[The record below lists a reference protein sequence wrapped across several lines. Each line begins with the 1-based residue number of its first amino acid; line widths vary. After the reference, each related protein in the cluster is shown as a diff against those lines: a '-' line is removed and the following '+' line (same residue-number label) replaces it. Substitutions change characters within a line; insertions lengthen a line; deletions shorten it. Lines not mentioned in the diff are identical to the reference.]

1 MRLYLDMRQV
11 DGRGVLMRRV
21 GLASVMLP
29 GCSCLLGYSR
39 AGRYGR
45 LVGELPGDFAGRGN
59 ARGTGVAVRLPPRRL
74 SFVGRTAD
82 LGEVAARLA
91 RYPVVTLTG
100 VGGVGKTALAV
111 EAAWAE
117 VLAGRAD
124 LACYVDLVPCRGDE
138 QVVAALVE
146 AVGIRGA
153 EAAAGLDA
161 VAEAVS
167 GRRSLLV
174 MDNCEHVLEPAR
186 RACGQLAG
194 RAADLRVLATS
205 RIPLDIEPECVWRV
219 QPMAVPA
226 EAGPAVET
234 EALTLFLSR
243 AAMAGVTV
251 RAGPGELVLAG
262 SICRQAGGLPL
273 ALELVANRL
282 RVASLTELAE
292 GLGPSGWPARTTGS
306 GRHDSLEA
314 CLSWSHALLPADA
327 AVVFRRLSVFPGG
340 FDLAAARE
348 VAGTP
353 PVGISQVGAL
363 VEQLVT
369 TSLLEADTSGT
380 RTRFRFHEPVRQ
392 YAAAHLADA
401 GEEDLTRW
409 RHART
414 FLARAEAIEP
424 LLFAPRAEEQCD
436 LLEFDRPDHDAA
448 LSWFLSCGA
457 AAEAQRLAAALYF
470 FWYSRGWFVT
480 GLRWLRAVL
489 RAEAGL
495 AQLAFI
501 AADYAACFAAIES
514 ALPAAR
520 LLGDD
525 VVLARCLVTAGHV
538 WWFLDSGRSAA
549 LFEECLEAASRSG
562 DDWARSTGLAGLG
575 WARYFAG
582 RFDAAAGPLRE
593 AIELTAR
600 SGRRQQFAM
609 AVLGRAAVES
619 WLGQLAAAEASAQ
632 EAVAVMRALGDATW
646 TSTGLAILAGI
657 ERSRGRLDMAGQHA
671 SEAVEIAVRAKATAN
686 LISASGHLGRILLS
700 RGEPGAAGH
709 LEQAVQLARAF
720 GVRPLTAW
728 WIDSLGEL
736 AELEGRHGDARSW
749 YEQAIGHATEC
760 GLAADAARARHHL
773 GRLAWLEGDLASA
786 VNSCHEALAAQL
798 EAGDLLGLTE
808 TLETLGGL
816 LIDEGS
822 ARRGLPLL
830 AAASASR
837 EHLGFP
843 VRPVEAGRIAG
854 WIAAGREQLGEQA
867 QPAWEQG
874 ALLSVAE
881 AAAMARRGRG
891 PRRRPAFGWPSLTP
905 AERDVADLVAGGLTN
920 PEIAA
925 RLGVSAGTVK
935 GHVSS
940 VLRKLSVRTRAE
952 LAAAVSGHSGI

>member
-1 MRLYLDMRQV
+1 
-11 DGRGVLMRRV
+11 
-21 GLASVMLP
+21 
-29 GCSCLLGYSR
+29 
-39 AGRYGR
+39 
-45 LVGELPGDFAGRGN
+45 
-59 ARGTGVAVRLPPRRL
+59 
-74 SFVGRTAD
+74 
-82 LGEVAARLA
+82 
-91 RYPVVTLTG
+91 VVTLTG

-111 EAAWAE
+111 EAAWIE
-117 VLAGRAD
+117 VSAGRAER
-124 LACYVDLVPCRGDE
+124 ACYVDLVPCRGDE

-167 GRRSLLV
+167 GRRWLLV
-174 MDNCEHVLEPAR
+174 IDNCEHVLEPAR

-219 QPMAVPA
+219 QPMAVPG
-226 EAGPAVET
+226 EAGPAVAT
-234 EALTLFLSR
+234 EAVTLFLAR

-273 ALELVANRL
+273 ALELAATRL

-292 GLGPSGWPARTTGS
+292 GLGPSGWPARATGS

-314 CLSWSHALLPADA
+314 CLSWSHALLPAGA

-348 VAGTP
+348 VAGAP
-353 PVGISQVGAL
+353 PVGAGQVGVL

-369 TSLLEADTSGT
+369 ASLLEADTSGA
-380 RTRFRFHEPVRQ
+380 RTRFRFCEPVRQ
-392 YAAAHLADA
+392 YAAARLADA
-401 GEEDLTRW
+401 GEESLARW
-409 RHART
+409 RHARA
-414 FLARAEAIEP
+414 FLARAEAVEP

-448 LSWFLSCGA
+448 LGWFLSCGA

-470 FWYSRGWFVT
+470 FWYTRGWFVT
-480 GLRWLRAVL
+480 GLRWLRAALAAEAQVEVEPLVRL
-489 RAEAGL
+489 RAEVGL

-501 AADYAACFAAIES
+501 AGDGLASFTAIES
-514 ALPAAR
+514 ALPGAR
-520 LLGDD
+520 LLGDE
-525 VVLARCLVTAGHV
+525 VVLARCLATAGYV
-538 WWFLDSGRSAA
+538 WWFMDPGRSAA
-549 LFEECLEAASRSG
+549 LFEEGLEAAGRSG
-562 DDWARSTGLAGLG
+562 DDWTRSTGLAGLG
-575 WARYFAG
+575 WARYYAG
-582 RFDAAAGPLRE
+582 RFDAAVGPLRE

-609 AVLGRAAVES
+609 AVLGRAAVEL

-632 EAVAVMRALGDATW
+632 QALGVLLAIGDATW
-646 TSTGLAILAGI
+646 TSAALAILAEI
-657 ERSRGRLDMAGQHA
+657 ERARGRLNTAGQHA
-671 SEAVEIAVRAKATAN
+671 AEAIEVAGRANSAINAMLAT
-686 LISASGHLGRILLS
+686 GHLGRILLA
-700 RGEPGAAGH
+700 RGDPGAAGC
-709 LEQAVQLARAF
+709 LDQAVQLARAF
-720 GVRPLTAW
+720 GVRPLLAW
-728 WIDSLGEL
+728 WLDSLGEL

-749 YEQAIGHATEC
+749 YEQAVGHAAEC

-773 GRLAWLEGDLASA
+773 GRLAWMTGDLASA
-786 VNSCHEALAAQL
+786 ANSCHEALAGQL
-798 EAGDLLGLTE
+798 AAGDRLGLAE

-816 LIDEGS
+816 LIDEGR
-822 ARRGLPLL
+822 AERGLPLL
-830 AAASASR
+830 ASAGAAR
-837 EHLGFP
+837 ERLGFP
-843 VRPVEAGRIAG
+843 ARPVEAGRIAG
-854 WIAAGREQLGEQA
+854 WVASGRGYLGERA
-867 QPAWEQG
+867 QPAWERG
-874 ALLSVAE
+874 AGLSVQE

-891 PRRRPAFGWPSLTP
+891 PRRRPAFGWSSVTP
-905 AERDVADLVAGGLTN
+905 AERNVADLVARGLTN

-940 VLRKLSVRTRAE
+940 VLRKLGVRTRAE
-952 LAAAVSGHSGI
+952 LAAAVSGRSGI

>member
-1 MRLYLDMRQV
+1 
-11 DGRGVLMRRV
+11 
-21 GLASVMLP
+21 
-29 GCSCLLGYSR
+29 
-39 AGRYGR
+39 
-45 LVGELPGDFAGRGN
+45 VGEVL
-59 ARGTGVAVRLPPRRL
+59 LPPRRS

-111 EAAWAE
+111 EAAWVEVSAE
-117 VLAGRAD
+117 RAG
-124 LACYVDLVPCRGDE
+124 LACFADLVPCRTDE

-146 AVGIRGA
+146 SVGIRGA

-167 GRRSLLV
+167 GCRSLLV
-174 MDNCEHVLEPAR
+174 IDNCEHVLEAAR
-186 RACGQLAG
+186 RACEQLAG

-219 QPMAVPA
+219 QPMALPA
-226 EAGPAVET
+226 EAGHPVAT
-234 EALTLFLSR
+234 EAVTLLLTR

-251 RAGPGELVLAG
+251 RAGPGELALAG
-262 SICRQAGGLPL
+262 SICRRAGGLPL

-292 GLGPSGWPARTTGS
+292 GLGASGWPARITGS

-314 CLSWSHALLPADA
+314 CLSWSHALLTADT

-340 FDLAAARE
+340 FDHAAARE
-348 VAGTP
+348 VAGVP
-353 PVGISQVGAL
+353 PVGADQVGAL

-369 TSLLEADTSGT
+369 ASLLEADTSGT

-392 YAAAHLADA
+392 YAAARLAEA
-401 GEEDLTRW
+401 GEEDLARW
-409 RHART
+409 RHARA

-424 LLFAPRAEEQCD
+424 MLFAPQAEQQCD
-436 LLEFDRPDHDAA
+436 LLECDRPDHDAA
-448 LSWFLSCGA
+448 LGWFLSHGA

-470 FWYSRGWFVT
+470 FWYTRGWFVT
-480 GLRWLRAVL
+480 GLRWLRAALAAQARVEPLVRL
-489 RAEAGL
+489 RAEVGL

-501 AADYAACFAAIES
+501 AGDYLASFAAIES

-520 LLGDD
+520 RLGDD
-525 VVLARCLVTAGHV
+525 VVLARCLATAGYV
-538 WWFLDSGRSAA
+538 WWFGDPERSAA
-549 LFEECLEAASRSG
+549 LFEEGLAAAGRSG
-562 DDWARSTGLAGLG
+562 DDWTRSTGLAGLG

-582 RFDAAAGPLRE
+582 RFDAATGPLRE
-593 AIELTAR
+593 GIELTAR

-609 AVLGRAAVES
+609 AMLGRAAVEL

-632 EAVAVMRALGDATW
+632 QALGALRAIGDATW
-646 TSTGLAILAGI
+646 TSAALAVVAEI
-657 ERSRGRLDMAGQHA
+657 ERARGRLEAAGRHA
-671 SEAVEIAVRAKATAN
+671 AEAIDVAGRANSAINVMLAT
-686 LISASGHLGRILLS
+686 GHLGRILLA

-720 GVRPLTAW
+720 AVRPLLAW
-728 WIDSLGEL
+728 WLDSLGEL

-749 YEQAIGHATEC
+749 YEQAAGHAAGC

-773 GRLAWLEGDLASA
+773 GRLAWLTGDRASA
-786 VNSCHEALAAQL
+786 VNDCHEALAGQL
-798 EAGDLLGLTE
+798 EVGDRLGLVE

-816 LIDEGS
+816 LIDEGR
-822 ARRGLPLL
+822 APRGLPLL
-830 AAASASR
+830 AAASTAR
-837 EHLGFP
+837 AQLGFP
-843 VRPVEAGRIAG
+843 VRPVEADRIAG
-854 WIAAGREQLGEQA
+854 WAAAGRADLGEQA
-867 QPAWEQG
+867 RPAWERG
-874 ALLSVAE
+874 ARLGIEE

-891 PRRRPAFGWPSLTP
+891 PRRRPAFGWSSLTP
-905 AERDVADLVAGGLTN
+905 AERNVADLVARGLTN
-920 PEIAA
+920 PQIAA

-940 VLRKLSVRTRAE
+940 ALRKLGVRTRAE
-952 LAAAVSGHSGI
+952 LAAAVSGHPVSGHPVSGHPGI

>member
-1 MRLYLDMRQV
+1 MGEFSGGFAGHGDT
-11 DGRGVLMRRV
+11 GRARV
-21 GLASVMLP
+21 G
-29 GCSCLLGYSR
+29 
-39 AGRYGR
+39 
-45 LVGELPGDFAGRGN
+45 VG
-59 ARGTGVAVRLPPRRL
+59 LPPRRL

-82 LGEVAARLA
+82 LGEIAARLA

-111 EAAWAE
+111 EAGWIE
-117 VLAGRAD
+117 VSAGRAD

-153 EAAAGLDA
+153 EAAAGLEA
-161 VAEAVS
+161 VAGAVS
-167 GRRSLLV
+167 GCRWLLV
-174 MDNCEHVLEPAR
+174 IDNCEHVLEPAR
-186 RACGQLAG
+186 RACGLLAG

-219 QPMAVPA
+219 QPMAVPG
-226 EAGPAVET
+226 EAGPTVAT
-234 EALTLFLSR
+234 EAVALFLAR

-282 RVASLTELAE
+282 RVSSLTELAA

-314 CLSWSHALLPADA
+314 CLGWSHALLPADA

-348 VAGTP
+348 VAGAP
-353 PVGISQVGAL
+353 PVGIGEVDVL

-369 TSLLEADTSGT
+369 ASLLEADTSGT

-392 YAAAHLADA
+392 YAAERLADA
-401 GEEDLTRW
+401 GEEDLARW
-409 RHART
+409 RHARV
-414 FLARAEAIEP
+414 FLARAEVIEP
-424 LLFAPRAEEQCD
+424 LLFAPRAEQQCD

-448 LSWFLSCGA
+448 LGWFLSCGA

-470 FWYSRGWFVT
+470 FWYTRGWFVT
-480 GLRWLRAVL
+480 GLRWLRAALAAEAQVEPLVRL
-489 RAEAGL
+489 RAEVGL

-501 AADYAACFAAIES
+501 AGDYLASFAAIES

-525 VVLARCLVTAGHV
+525 VVLARCLATAGYV
-538 WWFLDSGRSAA
+538 WWFLDPGRSAA
-549 LFEECLEAASRSG
+549 LFEEALEAADRGG
-562 DDWARSTGLAGLG
+562 DGWTRSTGLAGLG
-575 WARYFAG
+575 WARYYAG
-582 RFDAAAGPLRE
+582 RFEAAAGPLRE
-593 AIELTAR
+593 GIELTAR

-609 AVLGRAAVES
+609 AVLGRAAVEL
-619 WLGQLAAAEASAQ
+619 WLGQLAAAQASAQ
-632 EAVAVMRALGDATW
+632 QALGVLVAAGDATW
-646 TSTGLAILAGI
+646 TSAALAILAEI
-657 ERSRGRLDMAGQHA
+657 ERAGGRLDPAGQHA
-671 SEAVEIAVRAKATAN
+671 AEAIEVAGRANSAVNVMLAT
-686 LISASGHLGRILLS
+686 GHLGRILLA

-709 LEQAVQLARAF
+709 LEQAVQLARGFA
-720 GVRPLTAW
+720 VWPLLAW
-728 WIDSLGEL
+728 WLDSLGEL

-749 YEQAIGHATEC
+749 YEQAAGHAAGC
-760 GLAADAARARHHL
+760 GLAADASRARHHL
-773 GRLAWLEGDLASA
+773 GRLAWMTGDLASA
-786 VNSCHEALAAQL
+786 VNSCHEALARQL
-798 EAGDLLGLTE
+798 EVGDTLGLVE

-816 LIDEGS
+816 LIDEGR

-830 AAASASR
+830 AAASAAR
-837 EHLGFP
+837 ERLGFP
-843 VRPVEAGRIAG
+843 ARPVEAGRIAG
-854 WIAAGREQLGEQA
+854 WVASGREYLGEQA
-867 QPAWEQG
+867 QPAWERG
-874 ALLSVAE
+874 AGLSVQE

-891 PRRRPAFGWPSLTP
+891 PRRRPAFGWSSLTP
-905 AERDVADLVAGGLTN
+905 AERNVADLVARGLTN

-940 VLRKLSVRTRAE
+940 VLRKLDVRTRAE